1 MVIYVREITVAA
13 DTAKQGEL
21 LFEQLEASLT
31 DTGGAVTLSFEGID
45 TATSSFVNAG
55 FVQLLSIMSF
65 DEIKRRLKVVNSTR
79 QINDMIKR
87 RLSRE
92 AGLVAA

>member
-1 MVIYVREITVAA
+1 MVIYVKQITVAA
-13 DTAKQGEL
+13 DTASQGEL
-21 LFEQLEASLT
+21 LFKKLIASLSSSENV
-31 DTGGAVTLSFEGID
+31 ALSFKGIE

-55 FVQLLSIMSF
+55 FVQLLSLMPF
-65 DEIKRRLKVVNSTR
+65 EDIKRRVKVVDSTR

-92 AGLVAA
+92 AELMAA

>member
-1 MVIYVREITVAA
+1 MVIYVREIAVAA

-21 LFEQLEASLT
+21 LFTQLLAAFVGNEK
-31 DTGGAVTLSFEGID
+31 VTLSFDGID

-55 FVQLLSIMSF
+55 LVQLLSVMTF
-65 DEIKRRLKVVNSTR
+65 EDIKSRLKVVSSTR

-87 RLSRE
+87 RLSHE
-92 AGLVAA
+92 AELSAA

>member
-1 MVIYVREITVAA
+1 MVIYVKEIAVAA
-13 DTAKQGEL
+13 DTASQGEL
-21 LFEQLEASLT
+21 LFNRLKSVFACGEVV
-31 DTGGAVTLSFEGID
+31 VTLSFDGID

-55 FVQLLSIMSF
+55 FVQLLGIMPF
-65 DEIKRRLKVVNSTR
+65 NEIKRRLKVVNSTR

-92 AGLVAA
+92 AELMAA